1 MLMEIGYP
9 NNSITTY
16 KWDNV
21 KDFIKNKEISLNEIS
36 KYKEMD
42 QLRKLNNS
50 FKHSSLIDESTKNK
64 IPELRNATSITYMD
78 IESFYQRVKNGP
90 TEFLDDLA
98 KKFRDEIYSFD
109 DVKIQKMAD
118 RITYRMNE
126 NDSKLLIEKINSN
139 LK

>member
-1 MLMEIGYP
+1 MEIGYP